1 MELGAK
7 PLSSLVESKYIS
19 TPLRNHSTS
28 DKALALR
35 QHVLERLAIF
45 LSDRRKSAIYT
56 VDELARENKFR
67 VEEVQSLKVQHLYRK
82 GNKEQIHLQS
92 LYAFASAGKGR
103 SIILTISV
111 TAEPDYYDVASAL
124 CEVLFKSQKAD
135 EALLLFSMLTTP
147 LLALR
152 KRGFNVDRILNQQ
165 REEKLRLEAEA
176 RRNKETV
183 VPHEQG
189 QTEVKTQNKE
199 NSARRASVSGESSGV
214 KGLFSKLSRGSTGRG
229 KEKEVEMPGGMPG
242 GLPES
247 TVQRVAKQNQSSI
260 GGASESL
267 MNGNKSSGVTGET
280 RHGRS
285 TKRPTDLLN
294 IRKQNDQHYHVTN
307 VL

>member
-19 TPLRNHSTS
+19 TPLRNHSAS

-45 LSDRRKSAIYT
+45 LSDRRKSALYT
-56 VDELARENKFR
+56 VEELAREDKFR

-82 GNKEQIHLQS
+82 GNKEHIHLQS
-92 LYAFASAGKGR
+92 LYAFASTGKGK
-103 SIILTISV
+103 SITLTISV

-135 EALLLFSMLTTP
+135 EALLLFSILTTP

-165 REEKLRLEAEA
+165 REEKLRLQAETRKIKEA
-176 RRNKETV
+176 TG
-183 VPHEQG
+183 PQEQG
-189 QTEVKTQNKE
+189 QTEVTIQNKD
-199 NSARRASVSGESSGV
+199 NSARRASVSGESYGV
-214 KGLFSKLSRGSTGRG
+214 KGLFNKLSRGSSRV
-229 KEKEVEMPGGMPG
+229 KEKEMEMPGGMPG

-247 TVQRVAKQNQSSI
+247 TVQRVAKQNQTST
-260 GGASESL
+260 GGTSEDL
-267 MNGNKSSGVTGET
+267 MDGNKSSGVTGET

-285 TKRPTDLLN
+285 TKNPTDLSN
-294 IRKQNDQHYHVTN
+294 IRKQDNQRYYETN
-307 VL
+307 A

>member
-56 VDELARENKFR
+56 IEELARENKFR

-111 TAEPDYYDVASAL
+111 TAEPDYYDIASAL

-176 RRNKETV
+176 RKNKETV
-183 VPHEQG
+183 GPQEQG
-189 QTEVKTQNKE
+189 STEVKAQNKE
-199 NSARRASVSGESSGV
+199 NSARHASVSGESYGV
-214 KGLFSKLSRGSTGRG
+214 KGLFNKLSRGSTSRL

-242 GLPES
+242 GLPEN
-247 TVQRVAKQNQSSI
+247 TVQRVAKQNQSST
-260 GGASESL
+260 GGVSEDL
-267 MNGNKSSGVTGET
+267 VNENKSPGATGQT

-285 TKRPTDLLN
+285 TKRPTDLSN
-294 IRKQNDQHYHVTN
+294 IRKQDDQRYHETN
-307 VL
+307 V